1 MINIL
6 LVSSDPGRT
15 QQIAAVIA
23 ASGIGHQLKTLAN
36 GLPQICADKDALQA
50 TDLLIFDGY
59 HLTQDDIGTLEKL
72 SSRHRELV
80 CTLVT
85 PSPSHEL
92 LIQAMRAGVRNVA
105 LWPIERES
113 FVADLKRVAGRRAEA
128 DHRDGQVLSFVSCK
142 GGSGTTFLAANLGH
156 ALATLREKRVL
167 FVDLNQQFGDA
178 AHLVCDK
185 APPATIADVCAQIDR
200 LDASFFDACLTHAY
214 PNFDVL
220 AGAGDPVKAVDI
232 KVSHLEQIV
241 ALIRQQYDFVLFDV
255 GQSVNPLSIFA
266 LDHSDLIFPVLQ
278 SSVPHLRAGKRLLE
292 LLQSLGYPGERVR
305 ILLNRHE
312 KRGRIDLKTVESV
325 IGARIYKAV
334 PNDARP
340 VLDSVNQGVPVVK
353 QHKSSP
359 ISKSLGEL
367 AESLAPAPTAA
378 SGTALTKLFRSKPR
392 VQHSPA

>member
-23 ASGIGHQLKTLAN
+23 ASGIGHQLRTLTN
-36 GLPQICADKDALQA
+36 GLQQLCADKDALQA

-59 HLTQDDIGTLEKL
+59 HLTHDDIGALEKL

-85 PSPSHEL
+85 PSPSHDV

-105 LWPIERES
+105 LWPIDRDS

-128 DHRDGQVLSFVSCK
+128 DRRDGQVLSFVSCR
-142 GGSGTTFLAANLGH
+142 GGSGTTFLAVNLGY
-156 ALATLREKRVL
+156 ALATLRGKRVL

-185 APPATIADVCAQIDR
+185 TPPATIADVCAQIER

-232 KVSHLEQIV
+232 KVPHLERIV
-241 ALIRQQYDFVLFDV
+241 ALIRHQYDFVIFDV
-255 GQSVNPLSIFA
+255 GQSVNPVSIFA
-266 LDHSDLIFPVLQ
+266 LDHSDLIFPVLH
-278 SSVPHLRAGKRLLE
+278 SSVPHIRAGQRLLQ
-292 LLQSLGYPGERVR
+292 LFGSLGYPAERVR
-305 ILLNRHE
+305 VLVNQYD
-312 KRGRIDLKTVESV
+312 KRGQIALKTVEDV
-325 IGARIYKAV
+325 IGARISKV
-334 PNDARP
+334 LPNDAKP
-340 VLDSVNQGVPVVK
+340 VIDAVNQGVPVLK
-353 QHKSSP
+353 QHKNSP
-359 ISKSLGEL
+359 ISKSLTEL
-367 AESLAPAPTAA
+367 ADSLAPAPKG
-378 SGTALTKLFRSKPR
+378 SGNTGLTKLFRSKPR
-392 VQHSPA
+392 MHHSPA